1 MFDFSDYRFK
11 VFDPANKKVFGK
23 MKGEFKGKIISEF
36 VELKSKIY
44 SSIDVDGTENKKK
57 TKGVNKNVVKN
68 IR

>member
-23 MKGEFKGKIISEF
+23 MKGEFKEKIISEF

-57 TKGVNKNVVKN
+57 QRESIKMLLKT
-68 IR
+68 